1 MTIATVRRL
10 IPDNAQYDRSVATGD
25 GATVEFQ
32 VPQHPVI
39 AGSEHVNVGGIAFTD
54 PANYS
59 LDDDLGLVTFVIAPG
74 AGMTIVVTYRYT
86 MLTDAALTG
95 FLVLED
101 NRDKRATALALE
113 TIASDN
119 AMVLKVMRLLDLTT
133 DGAKVSDA
141 LLKRAQALREQDAVE
156 DVVGAFGY
164 AEMVVNSFSERER
177 LIKQAERGL

>member
-25 GATVEFQ
+25 GVTVEFQ
-32 VPQHPVI
+32 VPQHPII
-39 AGSEHVNVGGIAFTD
+39 AGSEHVNVGGVAFTD

-59 LDDDLGLVTFVIAPG
+59 LDDDLGLVTFVAAPG
-74 AGMTIVVTYRYT
+74 AGATIVVTYRYT
-86 MLTDAALTG
+86 MLTDAALTE
-95 FLVLED
+95 FLVLEAD
-101 NRDKRATALALE
+101 RDKRAAALALE

-141 LLKRAQALREQDAVE
+141 LLKRAAELRKQDEAEDVDGAFDYAELVYDSFSSRERILKQALRE
-156 DVVGAFGY
+156 G
-164 AEMVVNSFSERER
+164 
-177 LIKQAERGL
+177 